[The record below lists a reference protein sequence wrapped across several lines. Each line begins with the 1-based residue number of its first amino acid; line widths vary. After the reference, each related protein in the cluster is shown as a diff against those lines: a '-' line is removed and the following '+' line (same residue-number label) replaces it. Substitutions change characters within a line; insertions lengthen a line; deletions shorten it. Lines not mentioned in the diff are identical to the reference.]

1 MRLVSITPSTLKN
14 KKYKAVFETLDG
26 RRKTTHF
33 GHSSYEDYTLHRDV
47 ARRIAYRRRH
57 AHDNLDDPTSA
68 GALSWWVLWG
78 PTTSINDNI
87 QAYRAHF
94 GLG

>member
-1 MRLVSITPSTLKN
+1 MRLVSITPSSIKN
-14 KKYKAVFETLDG
+14 KKYTAVFETMEG

-33 GHSSYEDYTLHRDV
+33 GHSAYEDFTIHRDP
-47 ARRIAYRRRH
+47 ARRTAYRRRH
-57 AHDNLDDPTSA
+57 AKDNLDDPTSA

-78 PTTSINDNI
+78 PSTSLLTNI

-94 GLG
+94 NLG